1 MEFEYKTADPMLYHL
16 LHANAQ
22 YNRNHPTEAEALLW
36 KYLRAESL
44 GMPFK
49 RQHVIGDYI
58 VDFVCLPAKLII
70 ELDGGYH
77 QILQQQVEDA
87 QRTEWLESK
96 GYRVLRFTNE
106 DLFGGID
113 RVLDKINDWLYEKI

>member
-1 MEFEYKTADPMLYHL
+1 MLYHL

-36 KYLRAESL
+36 EYLRAESL